1 MIPEVGMLYELSSG
15 EEAPLTGIRW
25 LMGLGLDDK
34 IGDDVLLRLGTTR
47 GTNALLEKQGAKVG
61 FITTKGFGDILK
73 IGYQNR
79 PRLFTL
85 NIQKPD
91 ELYQEVVEL
100 NERINSQGKILEPLD
115 LEDVRQKLCSLLE
128 KGIESIGVCLMNA
141 YRNNRKNKCLYH
153 PHR

>member
-100 NERINSQGKILEPLD
+100 NERINSQGKF
-115 LEDVRQKLCSLLE
+115 
-128 KGIESIGVCLMNA
+128 
-141 YRNNRKNKCLYH
+141 
-153 PHR
+153 